1 MTKALLSLELKNLW
15 GLNVV
20 RHSRDPRVRRKALLM
35 AVVWMLLIAM
45 AVFYTGALSW
55 GLVSLDLA
63 PVIPAYL
70 MAITSLC
77 LFFFGLFRTGGTLFR
92 RDGYDMLCA
101 LPVTSSAIVLSR
113 LLRMYVQ
120 DLAVTAVLTLPGFCI
135 CAWGIRPGWTFWVMG
150 IACLLVLPLIP
161 LAATSLLGV
170 LVSAAASRFR
180 HKGLAEA
187 ALSIVIVLAVL
198 FGSSQLSRMEGSFT
212 PELLRSLADTI
223 TALLRRLYPP
233 AVFLGGAMVE
243 NRPGTCLLWL
253 GLSAALFAAVSV
265 LVSIRFHAICRRL
278 FSLHASHNYKL
289 TAQQQRSVLGSL
301 CRREFRRYF
310 ASGIYVSNTIL
321 GPILGAVL
329 SGALLFSGTELLSEA
344 IPLPLDIA
352 RLAPLLV
359 AAIFCIMSTT
369 AASISMEGRQWWIV
383 KSLPLSAKS
392 ILDAK
397 LLMNLLLDLPFFVL
411 SQVFLTLA
419 LKPGLPALLWQ
430 IVLPALLILLS
441 RIWGLTANLLFPVL
455 DWESETAVVKQSA
468 ASLLGMAGFLPALL
482 CIVLTALTPSAWS
495 ELLSAAL
502 CLLLLGAACLL
513 YRRNCAADLK
523 GI

>member
-1 MTKALLSLELKNLW
+1 M
-15 GLNVV
+15 
-20 RHSRDPRVRRKALLM
+20 
-35 AVVWMLLIAM
+35 
-45 AVFYTGALSW
+45 
-55 GLVSLDLA
+55 
-63 PVIPAYL
+63 
-70 MAITSLC
+70 
-77 LFFFGLFRTGGTLFR
+77 
-92 RDGYDMLCA
+92 
-101 LPVTSSAIVLSR
+101 
-113 LLRMYVQ
+113 
-120 DLAVTAVLTLPGFCI
+120 
-135 CAWGIRPGWTFWVMG
+135 
-150 IACLLVLPLIP
+150 
-161 LAATSLLGV
+161 
-170 LVSAAASRFR
+170 
-180 HKGLAEA
+180 
-187 ALSIVIVLAVL
+187 
-198 FGSSQLSRMEGSFT
+198 
-212 PELLRSLADTI
+212 
-223 TALLRRLYPP
+223 
-233 AVFLGGAMVE
+233 
-243 NRPGTCLLWL
+243 
-253 GLSAALFAAVSV
+253 
-265 LVSIRFHAICRRL
+265 
-278 FSLHASHNYKL
+278 
-289 TAQQQRSVLGSL
+289 
-301 CRREFRRYF
+301 
-310 ASGIYVSNTIL
+310 SNTIL
-321 GPILGAVL
+321 GPVLGAVL
-329 SGALLFSGTELLSEA
+329 SGALLFSGTEPLSEA

-502 CLLLLGAACLL
+502 CLLLLAAACLL